1 MHFRTVLEHV
11 SEIIRKK
18 DFEQAE
24 EVLLEARTRAVV
36 EGDIQT
42 RALILSELVELYCI
56 MDPPQLAKAEALS
69 RERES
74 LTGSAYSRLQT
85 AMILHH
91 GAHDFTRAV
100 PKLEEAIAQ
109 GRTEQD
115 EKTVYTA
122 LSLLG
127 EASLELGRNEQAIRA
142 LGQLEQMVE
151 RKEKFVVGDETRFL
165 EALHL
170 RHVEPE
176 RVIRLA
182 STLASVCRDRA
193 FKERLQTLSM
203 LS

>member
-1 MHFRTVLEHV
+1 MDFKTVLEQV

-18 DFEQAE
+18 HFNQAE
-24 EVLLEARTRAVV
+24 EVLLEANNRAVV
-36 EGDIQT
+36 EGDVQT
-42 RALILSELVELYCI
+42 RMLILSELVELYCI
-56 MDPPQLAKAEALS
+56 MDTPQLAKAEALS
-69 RERES
+69 REREG
-74 LTGSAYSRLQT
+74 LAGSAYSRLQT

-127 EASLELGRNEQAIRA
+127 EASLELGRNGQAIRA
-142 LGQLEQMVE
+142 LDELEQMVE
-151 RKEKFVVGDETRFL
+151 RKGKFVVGDETRFL
-165 EALHL
+165 EALYL

-176 RVIRLA
+176 RVTRLA
-182 STLASVCRDRA
+182 STLASACRDRA

-203 LS
+203 RS

>member
-1 MHFRTVLEHV
+1 MDFRTILAGV
-11 SEIIRKK
+11 SEAIRQKN
-18 DFEQAE
+18 FEHAE
-24 EVLLEARTRAVV
+24 EVLLEANSRAVA

-56 MDPPQLAKAEALS
+56 MDMPQLAKAEALS

-85 AMILHH
+85 AMIIHH
-91 GAHDFTRAV
+91 GAHDFARAV

-127 EASLELGRNEQAIRA
+127 EANLELGRNEQAIRA
-142 LGQLEQMVE
+142 LGELEQMVE
-151 RKEKFVVGDETRFL
+151 RKQNFVVGDETRFL

-170 RHVEPE
+170 RHMEPE

-182 STLASVCRDRA
+182 SILASVCRDRA
-193 FKERLQTLSM
+193 FRERLHALSIH
-203 LS
+203 S